1 VVAAHPVDVDGLGRV
16 RAGTGR
22 RVRMTVATGAGPAA
36 CDWVRSSAPSLFVSD
51 DPADATRSA
60 MMVVLVTT
68 TRSNHDG
75 AHDTH

>member
-1 VVAAHPVDVDGLGRV
+1 
-16 RAGTGR
+16 
-22 RVRMTVATGAGPAA
+22 MTVATGAGPAA